1 MKIEKRLNPGLRNAV
16 KNVTTTFR
24 DHYAH
29 NRGARDILLQDLF
42 EELLLFASGQDAYR
56 TTVRDLIEI
65 CWMVD

>member
-1 MKIEKRLNPGLRNAV
+1 M